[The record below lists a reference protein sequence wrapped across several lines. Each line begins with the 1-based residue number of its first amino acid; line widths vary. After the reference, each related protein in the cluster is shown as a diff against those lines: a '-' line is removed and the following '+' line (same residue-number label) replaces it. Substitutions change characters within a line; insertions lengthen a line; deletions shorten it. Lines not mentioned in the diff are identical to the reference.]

1 MAFYLVSAVLK
12 PDLSKELERLL
23 REHAFVDLQPFG
35 NVLSR
40 SLRNA
45 RIRDDGFAVW
55 EEEDYCTPPLAQE
68 RAAALDR
75 FFERLSVAPVP
86 AGEGWNRIRDLP
98 RLFPDL
104 AGGKGPSSGSGEAAP
119 RSA

>member
-1 MAFYLVSAVLK
+1 MSFYLVSAILK
-12 PDLSKELERLL
+12 TDLSKELEQLL
-23 REHAFVDLQPFG
+23 RQNAFVGLQPFG
-35 NVLSR
+35 KALSF

-45 RIRDDGFAVW
+45 RIREDGFAVW

-75 FFERLSVAPVP
+75 FFERLSVAPVQ

-98 RLFPDL
+98 RLFP
-104 AGGKGPSSGSGEAAP
+104 GITG
-119 RSA
+119 

>member
-12 PDLSKELERLL
+12 QDLSMKLERLL
-23 REHAFVDLQPFG
+23 RENAFVDLQPFG
-35 NVLSR
+35 RVLSH

-45 RIRDDGFAVW
+45 RIRVDGFAVW

-75 FFERLSVAPVP
+75 FFERLSVAPVQ
-86 AGEGWNRIRDLP
+86 AGEGWNRILDLP

-104 AGGKGPSSGSGEAAP
+104 TG
-119 RSA
+119 